1 MCLFQYKFGLL
12 RFIPHFSFSIAIAPL
27 RFCFSCLK
35 ICLNDYCK
43 CCFLVIKTFT
53 LILFIGFSVNV
64 PNIAMFSNLA
74 FCLLI
79 VYLLFLLLF
88 ANLFCV
94 RNMALKK
101 LLVWFLI
108 VTLTL
113 NKVLSF
119 NNRVFVFVLLSRLGM
134 SFLLSPREKLL
145 LIL

>member
-1 MCLFQYKFGLL
+1 ML
-12 RFIPHFSFSIAIAPL
+12 RFIPHFSFPIAIAPL
-27 RFCFSCLK
+27 RFCFSVLK
-35 ICLNDYCK
+35 VCLNDYCK

-53 LILFIGFSVNV
+53 SIFLIGFSVNL

-79 VYLLFLLLF
+79 VYFLFLFLF
-88 ANLFCV
+88 SNLFCI
-94 RNMALKK
+94 RNMAWKK

-113 NKVLSF
+113 KKVLSF
-119 NNRVFVFVLLSRLGM
+119 NNRVFVFLLLSRLGI
-134 SFLLSPREKLL
+134 SFMLSPREKLL